1 MRELVI
7 QKFGGTSVATA
18 DRREQVIDKVINCL
32 NQGKKPVLVVS
43 AIGEQGD
50 PYATDTLLEFVKQ
63 VHDKIESRSKALL
76 MSCGE
81 VISSV
86 VITQALR
93 KRGYKAEP
101 LTGAQAGIVTNQQF
115 TEARIKEID
124 TQDILEVLEAEKI
137 PVIAGFQG
145 LTKDGEIT
153 TLGRGGSDT
162 TACALGAALHAEMV
176 EIYTD
181 VEGVMTADPRIV
193 PNARTLKHVTYDE
206 VCELAY
212 QGAQVIHPRAA
223 EIAKRERV
231 PVIIRSTFSEAE
243 GTVVSNAFKQEEM
256 EIKGDK
262 PVTGITSRTNVVLLR
277 IAPKNQQEN
286 ATALG
291 CFRVLADAG
300 ISVDFINVRPELI
313 SFMVDEIVAEE
324 AAALLE
330 EAGYN
335 YQLASDFVKV
345 SVVGAGMSGRP
356 GIMARVVEALSAA
369 GVSIYQTTDSHT
381 AISCLIRAQ
390 AKEESLQV
398 LHDYFELAD

>member
-18 DRREQVIDKVINCL
+18 DRREQVIDKVINCI
-32 NQGKKPVLVVS
+32 NQGKNPVLVVS
-43 AIGEQGD
+43 AIGKQGD
-50 PYATDTLLEFVKQ
+50 PYATDTLLEFAEQ
-63 VHDKIESRSKALL
+63 VHDNIESRSKALL

-93 KRGYKAEP
+93 KRGYQAEP
-101 LTGAQAGIVTNQQF
+101 LTGAQAGIITNQQF

-145 LTKDGEIT
+145 VTRDEEIT

-231 PVIIRSTFSEAE
+231 PVMIRSTFSEAE
-243 GTVVSNAFKQEEM
+243 GTVVSNAFKQEEI

-277 IAPKNQQEN
+277 IAPKKQQEN

-291 CFRVLADAG
+291 CFRVLAEAG

-313 SFMVDEIVAEE
+313 SFMVDEAAAEE
-324 AAALLE
+324 AADLLE

-369 GVSIYQTTDSHT
+369 GISIYQTTDSHT
-381 AISCLIRAQ
+381 AISCLIKAQ
-390 AKEESLQV
+390 EKEESLQA